1 MNQPTN
7 ISDTSPSDTGTDVVS
22 LRAQI
27 ELLKAEEQALVLG
40 GASNS
45 IERYRVVTSGRLTL
59 EHRLMSL
66 LVSAEAPP
74 AHGLGNVSSSSKSD
88 QGADHA

>member
-7 ISDTSPSDTGTDVVS
+7 ISDTSPGDTGTELAS

-27 ELLKAEEQALVLG
+27 EILKAEEQALVLG
-40 GASNS
+40 GASNA
-45 IERYRVVTSGRLTL
+45 IERYQLVTSGRLTL

-66 LVSAEAPP
+66 LASAEAIP
-74 AHGLGNVSSSSKSD
+74 AHGLGNVSPSSKSD
-88 QGADHA
+88 QGSDHA